1 MPVQRATDLDTFIA
15 DLNGQLRGKRIHGA
29 QTDKILKEGFK
40 MPLSAIGLDTWG
52 DDVLDSG
59 LVFETGDN
67 DGICMPVTDKAIPV
81 PWLEGNHDQLH
92 AMMQHPDGTP
102 FHADPRQLLKTVKER
117 YTAMGLTPVVA
128 SEMEFYLIPES
139 EFKNDIP
146 RADISRF
153 ERPDAYSMDEID
165 WQRDLMEDIR
175 DCCEIQNIPVDAI
188 TSELGHGQFE
198 INLHHVADPL
208 LAADHAIMFKRLVK
222 GVARKHEHS
231 ATFMAK
237 PFGKRSGNGM
247 HMHFSVLDEKGDNI
261 FDNGTDEGNDT
272 LRHAIAGILQ
282 AMPDSMLI
290 FAPNLNSYRRLL
302 PGSYAPVSANWG
314 YENRTVSVRVPDSPN
329 EARRI
334 EHRVAGAD
342 ANPYLMTAVILAAA
356 LWGIQN
362 KMTPP
367 PPMEGDAYSAE
378 DPGPDL
384 PTQWPDAIDIFEAS
398 QLMKDLLGKQF
409 VEVFTAL
416 KRQES
421 MKLSTYITSVEYE
434 TYW

>member
-1 MPVQRATDLDTFIA
+1 MPIQQATDLDTFIA

-52 DDVLDSG
+52 DDVVDSG

-67 DGICMPVTDKAIPV
+67 DGICMPVTDQAIPV

-117 YTAMGLTPVVA
+117 YTALGLTPVVA

-146 RADISRF
+146 RADISQF

-175 DCCEIQNIPVDAI
+175 DCCEIQNIPADAI

-247 HMHFSVLDEKGDNI
+247 HMHFSVLDDKGDNI
-261 FDNGTDEGNDT
+261 FNNGTDEGNDT
-272 LRHAIAGILQ
+272 LRHAIAGLLQ

-342 ANPYLMTAVILAAA
+342 ANPYLMIAVILAAA
-356 LWGIQN
+356 LWGIEN

-367 PPMEGDAYSAE
+367 APMEGDAYSAE
-378 DPGPDL
+378 DPGPAL
-384 PTQWPDAIDIFEAS
+384 PTQWPDAIDAFEAS
-398 QLMKDLLGKQF
+398 QLMEDLLGKQF
-409 VEVFTAL
+409 VQVFTAL